1 VETRIPRLERM
12 LRVVIVLTA
21 ANVIGESVTSN
32 HQVQK
37 TTHQNKNSQYKF
49 NKPQRQ
55 YINQLVEAA
64 VKKTK
69 HDSNVVESDEDD
81 EWSKGMTAGEHMYV
95 LSAAQTDQGTDSTK
109 LEIDDND
116 LEDFKKRYRAT
127 IYKLLFKS
135 CRIAPQCLR
144 KTKSQQSTCHLYYI
158 IVILTSVHRQICPL

>member
-1 VETRIPRLERM
+1 
-12 LRVVIVLTA
+12 
-21 ANVIGESVTSN
+21 
-32 HQVQK
+32 
-37 TTHQNKNSQYKF
+37 
-49 NKPQRQ
+49 
-55 YINQLVEAA
+55 
-64 VKKTK
+64 
-69 HDSNVVESDEDD
+69 
-81 EWSKGMTAGEHMYV
+81 MYV

-144 KTKSQQSTCHLYYI
+144 KTKSQQSTRHLYYI